1 MAYSKTPTG
10 DTYSQEDINISREV
24 TSRQNDPLGL
34 KDEIFI
40 NSFVEVIK
48 DKRIGDQRIFAY
60 KRAGSGTYITP
71 PISGTI
77 RGSYYW
83 KDAGF
88 FVYAIDTNVYLYN
101 ISSGVTITCAAVFA
115 TGTSSVGFTTFLYD
129 SAAVVLIATN
139 GTTLVKIDTVGT
151 VTACTDPDLPSPH
164 IPKPL
169 FIDGYLILVKTS
181 SASIY
186 NSDLNDP
193 MLWTA
198 GNVLDAEM
206 EGDLILDIEKLN
218 NYLVVFG
225 SSTIEYFWDAGIATG
240 SPFKRNDTPVKINGF
255 IGGLAKAG
263 NAIYYIGYNVN
274 NAVDVFKLQDF
285 TIEAVGSDTV
295 RRYVASLAS
304 TDYPITG
311 YVVAN
316 LGHTFYLVTGG
327 ARTFVYDINEKFWS
341 KWAYQQNDSFPLS
354 TASTIIASS
363 GNITV
368 FSIPGSNVL
377 YKFDNSLYQDS
388 GVSFTVTIMSEAS
401 DFGTM
406 NRKTMGRLSI
416 VGDRPSADSNVTISI
431 SDDDFQSFYGN
442 YSINMNQDIP
452 SYWRLGSFR
461 QRIIKLTYTDNYPM
475 RIQKFQVTI
484 NKGRT

>member
-10 DTYSQEDINISREV
+10 DTYSQDEISITREV

-34 KDEIFI
+34 KDEIFVNGFI
-40 NSFVEVIK
+40 EVIK
-48 DKRIGDQRIFAY
+48 DKRIGDLRTFAY

-88 FVYAIDTNVYLYN
+88 FAYAIDTNVYLYN
-101 ISSGVTITCAAVFA
+101 ITSGATISCAAVFT
-115 TGTSSVGFTTFLYD
+115 TGTSKVGFTTFLYD
-129 SAAVVLIATN
+129 DEVVVLIGTD
-139 GTTLVKIDTVGT
+139 GTTLVKIDTAGV
-151 VTACTDPDLPSPH
+151 VTACVAADLPVPH
-164 IPKPL
+164 IPKPV
-169 FIDGYLILVKTS
+169 FIDGYLVLVKSTT
-181 SASIY
+181 ASIY

-198 GNVLDAEM
+198 GNVIDAEM
-206 EGDLILDIEKLN
+206 EGDLILDVEKLN

-225 SSTIEYFWDAGIATG
+225 SSTIEYFWDAGVATG
-240 SPFKRNDTPVKINGF
+240 SPFKRNDTPVKINGY

-285 TIEAVGSDTV
+285 NIEEVGSDTS
-295 RRYVASLAS
+295 RRYFASLAAS
-304 TDYPITG
+304 DYPITG
-311 YVVAN
+311 YVVVN

-341 KWAYQQNDSFPLS
+341 KWAYQQTSSFPLS
-354 TASTIIASS
+354 TASTIVSNA

-368 FSIPGSNVL
+368 FSIPSSNAL
-377 YKFDNSLYQDS
+377 YKFDNSLYQDN
-388 GVSFTVTIMSEAS
+388 GTNFTVTIMSEAA

-406 NRKTMGRLSI
+406 NRKTMSRLSI
-416 VGDRPSADSNVTISI
+416 VGDRPPANSNVTISL

-442 YSINMNQDIP
+442 YSINMNQDLP
-452 SYWRLGSFR
+452 SYCRLGSFR
-461 QRIIKLTYTDNYPM
+461 QRIVKLTYTDNYPM